1 MGYGNIISYG
11 NTAQPSVYTWCTRR
25 RMHSGVPRIWVAAV
39 RGRLCDALFPA
50 IDGKYN
56 QDAFNNSLLHIMFAG
71 VRAYFGGDAEQ
82 PPSVDALS
90 FACTNYAEAV
100 ALVEGG
106 ALDELCKLLS
116 SSKPKELEDAGTN
129 NAEQQ
134 QPCAAMA
141 LNKLLRTWG
150 SSCIGSDGVPAA
162 LAPALSVYIAQEL
175 QKYVASPPDASVPSG
190 LAAAVEVCASISGT
204 VHGGQREQYTKF
216 AAMRQQLATA
226 DIHTVL
232 LQLLQFISE
241 RPNDAASAAEDKG
254 SRSADASSA
263 AAESTHRPL
272 DDLGSAPS
280 ASTSKSALLCLRNLA
295 RDPAHRRLLADAG
308 AIAVLLDLA
317 AAPSN
322 ASSTMAG
329 EGRAPDDSSLPAAT
343 GSEEATLAVEVLI
356 NLACLF
362 ENKQKMVDA
371 GALAVLVQ
379 CVETPNT
386 HQDLAVQEAALSCM
400 GCLTFFFEPAA
411 ALAVDVGVLPAI
423 RQLLAAALPLLKPEN
438 GGEPASKSWLVCSS
452 NPAEAVVCSAV
463 SSTQPPAK
471 GEAAGSPDGSAAPA
485 EPEAKAAAPRSRWK
499 STAAFS
505 FAPAAVAAKVDT
517 PATKQ
522 AKAAVVSA
530 TDLVKNL
537 MLLPSARIA
546 LLDAGLLAEQ
556 LMECI
561 GMVEVPEDA
570 RNAAMQSLRM
580 MCAGGADE
588 EDEEGEEVDGGGG
601 GRGVVGLTTA
611 TAASSPATPEGAA
624 LAGVDGRAG
633 GGVATTSAVEGTAVE
648 TSAGAV
654 DETAVDAGAVD
665 GTVVDASTDTVDIS
679 SAVYAGTA
687 RAGSATGG
695 ASASLSRDV
704 RVELDGQ

>member
-1 MGYGNIISYG
+1 
-11 NTAQPSVYTWCTRR
+11 
-25 RMHSGVPRIWVAAV
+25 
-39 RGRLCDALFPA
+39 
-50 IDGKYN
+50 
-56 QDAFNNSLLHIMFAG
+56 MFAG

-82 PPSVDALS
+82 PPSGDALS

-106 ALDELCKLLS
+106 ALNELCKLLS
-116 SSKPKELEDAGTN
+116 SSPSKPKSELQDAGTN
-129 NAEQQ
+129 TAEQQ
-134 QPCAAMA
+134 QPCAAVA
-141 LNKLLRTWG
+141 LSKLLRTWG

-226 DIHTVL
+226 DIHTAL
-232 LQLLQFISE
+232 LQLLQFSSE
-241 RPNDAASAAEDKG
+241 RPNDAASAAEDNG
-254 SRSADASSA
+254 SRSADTSSAA

-272 DDLGSAPS
+272 DGLGSAPS
-280 ASTSKSALLCLRNLA
+280 ASTAKSALLCLRNLA

-308 AIAVLLDLA
+308 AIAVLLNLA
-317 AAPSN
+317 AASPNVPS
-322 ASSTMAG
+322 TTAG
-329 EGRAPDDSSLPAAT
+329 EGRAPDDASMPAAT

-379 CVETPNT
+379 CVETPNE

-423 RQLLAAALPLLKPEN
+423 LQLLAAALPLLKPEN
-438 GGEPASKSWLVCSS
+438 GGEPASKRWLVCSS

-471 GEAAGSPDGSAAPA
+471 GEAAGSPGGSAAPA
-485 EPEAKAAAPRSRWK
+485 APEAKAAAPRAQWK

-561 GMVEVPEDA
+561 GLAEVPEDA

-580 MCAGGADE
+580 MCAGGADD
-588 EDEEGEEVDGGGG
+588 EDEEGEEIDGVGG
-601 GRGVVGLTTA
+601 GRGVVGATA
-611 TAASSPATPEGAA
+611 SNAASSPATPEGAA
-624 LAGVDGRAG
+624 LAEAEAKAG
-633 GGVATTSAVEGTAVE
+633 GGVATTSAVAGTAVE
-648 TSAGAV
+648 ISAGPV
-654 DETAVDAGAVD
+654 DETAVDAST
-665 GTVVDASTDTVDIS
+665 GTVDTS
-679 SAVYAGTA
+679 SAVDAGA
-687 RAGSATGG
+687 AGAGSAKGG

-704 RVELDGQ
+704 RVELDGRGFRDALRQCIAVEAVLQQKRKLSLNINSFQPESLSTVASMLLGATVLEGCQIAT